1 MNDFKFLLTKKWLGA
16 LTFILFCLI
25 YSLYLTNMV
34 NAAVS
39 LYMPTLKNHI
49 SDFLRITIEDG
60 MIVKP
65 ENTLIERKY
74 GDDDY
79 KFKVVLDT
87 RTEEFETSNLQ
98 DSGIYVSRAAV
109 YTVNGNKNELRIN
122 SLRNVPNMVIDN
134 DVVNVVV
141 ASIENYVKP
150 VIFGCAI
157 FWFVVSGLIVMGLYS
172 LVLHWIMA
180 AIYKA
185 PYRQTLRLTTYSYVI
200 FSILGATVAFSSSFL
215 TGFAFALVIN
225 FAANML
231 LNSQPQNEVQSS
243 K

>member
-1 MNDFKFLLTKKWLGA
+1 MKDFNFLLNKKWLGA

-25 YSLYLTNMV
+25 YSLYLTNVV
-34 NAAVS
+34 NTAVS

-49 SDFLRITIEDG
+49 SDFLPVTIEDG
-60 MIVKP
+60 MISKP
-65 ENTLIERKY
+65 ENTLIERTY
-74 GDDDY
+74 GDDYD

-98 DSGIYVSRAAV
+98 NSGVYISRAAV
-109 YTVNGNKNELRIN
+109 YTVNGNKNEVRIN

-141 ASIENYVKP
+141 ASIENYIKP

-157 FWFVVSGLIVMGLYS
+157 FWFVISGLIIMGLYS
-172 LVLHWIMA
+172 LVLHWIMS

-200 FSILGATVAFSSSFL
+200 FSILGAFVAFGSTFL
-215 TGFAFALVIN
+215 TGFAFALVVN

-231 LNSQPQNEVQSS
+231 LNNQPQNEVQSS